1 MPGEAKTLTGEAENA
16 GAHQSNMESY
26 SMTESGGG
34 VIIDPTDKEQLSRA
48 YKVLKNTIALL
59 GLTNEIRGNT
69 LEENILKMVLM
80 LKNESLNLVTRIFGY
95 DRLMLPF
102 SISTDFLLKYCKL
115 NGYVFVLN
123 SKSFVIKKR
132 SQMRINLE
140 LFINFVGHIS
150 QIAGE
155 IGPIE
160 ICSPLLFNSLMYSV
174 KFVYVINFGD
184 TDFIMQKDSKLVKLN
199 GSVP

>member
-1 MPGEAKTLTGEAENA
+1 M
-16 GAHQSNMESY
+16 S
-26 SMTESGGG
+26 
-34 VIIDPTDKEQLSRA
+34 
-48 YKVLKNTIALL
+48 
-59 GLTNEIRGNT
+59 
-69 LEENILKMVLM
+69 
-80 LKNESLNLVTRIFGY
+80 
-95 DRLMLPF
+95 
-102 SISTDFLLKYCKL
+102 
-115 NGYVFVLN
+115 N

-150 QIAGE
+150 LIAGE

-174 KFVYVINFGD
+174 QFVDVLNFGD

-199 GSVP
+199 LHENTSDVIFLQLPAVQMKRSWDGLECYEYDLEKTAFLQRLTTGVTKVLQQKSL